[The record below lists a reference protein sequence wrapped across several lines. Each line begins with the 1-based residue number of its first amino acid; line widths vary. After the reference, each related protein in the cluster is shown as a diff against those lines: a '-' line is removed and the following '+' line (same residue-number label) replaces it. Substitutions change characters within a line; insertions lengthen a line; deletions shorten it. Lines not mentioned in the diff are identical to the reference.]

1 VHGGADIVGSLSEVN
16 DALVNALILRMAK
29 VQVMKAEADKELG
42 AQIAK
47 EQADLLSAANDEQ
60 QRKVA
65 NA

>member
-1 VHGGADIVGSLSEVN
+1 
-16 DALVNALILRMAK
+16 LVNALILRMAK
-29 VQVMKAEADKELG
+29 AQVMKAEADKELG